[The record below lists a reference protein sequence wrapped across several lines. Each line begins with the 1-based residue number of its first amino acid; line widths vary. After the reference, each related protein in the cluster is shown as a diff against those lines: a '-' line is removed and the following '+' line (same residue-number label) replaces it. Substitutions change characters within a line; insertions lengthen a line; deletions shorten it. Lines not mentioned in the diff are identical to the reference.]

1 MISEKDF
8 HALLGSAPATSRS
21 VTDVEQI
28 IERHILIA
36 LQEVGVTESF
46 SKRVLLIDLI
56 QRASKTAAQE
66 ITKSFDDG

>member
-28 IERHILIA
+28 ILCHIHIA
-36 LQEVGVTESF
+36 LQEAGIDE
-46 SKRVLLIDLI
+46 RLLVDQIE
-56 QRASKTAAQE
+56 RASKTAAQE
-66 ITKSFDDG
+66 ITKGFGDG

>member
-28 IERHILIA
+28 ILCYIRTA
-36 LQEVGVTESF
+36 LQEAGIDES
-46 SKRVLLIDLI
+46 LLIDQI
-56 QRASKTAAQE
+56 ERAVKIAAQE
-66 ITKSFDDG
+66 ITKGFSDG